1 MNYDRIIENI
11 KFRIDDEK
19 YFENYMEIR
28 KTCLLSGFATP
39 QYLDILNLEIP
50 VEHYNGADEKGLEYL
65 LTDDI
70 RERLSETYENRRKD
84 DVRIMHLSSELEQ
97 ENRLIEIYNRELSE
111 FFERFPQ
118 FRIILE
124 ED

>member
-1 MNYDRIIENI
+1 MDYDRIIENI

-28 KTCLLSGFATP
+28 KTCLLSGFAP

-84 DVRIMHLSSELEQ
+84 DVRIMHMASEYEQ
-97 ENRLIEIYNRELSE
+97 ENRLIEIYNRELAE
-111 FFERFPQ
+111 FFERFPN
-118 FRIILE
+118 FKIILG

>member
-28 KTCLLSGFATP
+28 KTCLLSGFAPP

-50 VEHYNGADEKGLEYL
+50 
-65 LTDDI
+65 
-70 RERLSETYENRRKD
+70 
-84 DVRIMHLSSELEQ
+84 
-97 ENRLIEIYNRELSE
+97 
-111 FFERFPQ
+111 
-118 FRIILE
+118 
-124 ED
+124 

>member
-1 MNYDRIIENI
+1 MDYDRIIENI

-19 YFENYMEIR
+19 YFE
-28 KTCLLSGFATP
+28 TP

-84 DVRIMHLSSELEQ
+84 DVRIMHMSSELEQ